1 LHFHILV
8 IVFILL
14 SRVNFRLS
22 VFIRRRPACLVIF
35 ASSRPVING
44 NARRRLCGAQFLEVI
59 IIRDC
64 LTKPNKGGI
73 NNKTQKIRKSLGRR
87 ERQLTFTP
95 FLLGDIS
102 IGVTMGKILKTSA
115 EGRKCL
121 FPHCTRILSIYNH
134 KAYCH
139 IHLDQMPQEQKKP
152 KILTHPA
159 ALTDTI

>member
-1 LHFHILV
+1 
-8 IVFILL
+8 
-14 SRVNFRLS
+14 
-22 VFIRRRPACLVIF
+22 
-35 ASSRPVING
+35 
-44 NARRRLCGAQFLEVI
+44 LCGAQFLEVI

-64 LTKPNKGGI
+64 LTKPNKCGI

-95 FLLGDIS
+95 FLLGDIP
-102 IGVTMGKILKTSA
+102 IGITMGKILKTSA
-115 EGRKCL
+115 EGRKCM
-121 FPHCTRILSIYNH
+121 FPHCMRILSIYNH

-152 KILTHPA
+152 KILTHPD